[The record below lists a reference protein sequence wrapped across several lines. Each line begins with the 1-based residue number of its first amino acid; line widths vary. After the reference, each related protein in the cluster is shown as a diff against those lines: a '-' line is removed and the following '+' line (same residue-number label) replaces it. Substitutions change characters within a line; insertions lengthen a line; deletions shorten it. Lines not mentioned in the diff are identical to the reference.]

1 MTATH
6 PVLVIVRGIPGSG
19 KSYLTTRL
27 ADAIGHDKVVIL
39 DPDAI
44 DKSSDAFTQFSAR
57 LTAEGVE
64 EKFHAFRF
72 LRQQG
77 YDAIL
82 NNQIIIWNQAFI
94 DFNGF
99 KITVD
104 RMMEYAEQHSIDL
117 PLLVIEV
124 EIDPAV
130 ARARITDRASS
141 GGHDVPND
149 KFEQFVSQ
157 YESFASNGFATV
169 TIDGADDIDTS
180 LQTLLDH
187 EVFRAN

>member
-6 PVLVIVRGIPGSG
+6 PALVIVRGIPGSG

-27 ADAIGHDKVVIL
+27 ADAIGYDKVVIL

>member
-1 MTATH
+1 MTTTH
-6 PVLVIVRGIPGSG
+6 SVLVIVRGIPGSG

-27 ADAIGHDKVVIL
+27 ANAIGHDKVVIL

-44 DKSSDAFTQFSAR
+44 DKSSDVFTQFSAG

-82 NNQIIIWNQAFI
+82 NGKIIIWNQAFI
-94 DFNGF
+94 DLNGF

-124 EIDPAV
+124 EIDPAI
-130 ARARITDRASS
+130 ARARITDRKSS

-157 YESFASNGFATV
+157 YESFANHGFATV
-169 TIDGADDIDTS
+169 TVNGADDIDTS

-187 EVFRAN
+187 EVLRTN